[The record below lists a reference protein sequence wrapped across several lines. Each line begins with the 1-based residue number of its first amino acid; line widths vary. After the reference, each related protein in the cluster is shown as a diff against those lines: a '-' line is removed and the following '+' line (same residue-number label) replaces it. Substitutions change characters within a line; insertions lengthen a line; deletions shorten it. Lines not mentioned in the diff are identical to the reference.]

1 MKRVNGWW
9 DEIEREIRGHV
20 TRHGAMSTRELA
32 GRLRMSESAT
42 VSVLRV
48 LGLDGEV
55 QTIVRLSRKR
65 KGARATP
72 ATIRRRSAA

>member
-1 MKRVNGWW
+1 MKRVDGWW
-9 DEIEREIRGHV
+9 DEMEREIRGHV

-48 LGLDGEV
+48 LGLDGDV
-55 QTIVRLSRKR
+55 RTSVRLARAR
-65 KGARATP
+65 KGARAVP
-72 ATIRRRSAA
+72 ATMRRRHVA